1 MGDYIIQII
10 LTIEALER
18 GVGERSKG
26 TGKELNQKLE
36 SGGNFPGGPVEDSVI
51 PPQEEQV
58 RSLVGELILHM
69 VPLGAAT
76 N

>member
-10 LTIEALER
+10 LTIEAPER

-36 SGGNFPGGPVEDSVI
+36 SGENFPGGPVVK
-51 PPQEEQV
+51 
-58 RSLVGELILHM
+58 ILYFHHRRNRFD
-69 VPLGAAT
+69 PCLG